1 MGTASVWVFVRT
13 VIRTISLIAVGIVFI
28 KIGTVFTSHDKIP
41 LVAVMLTGIVRVGM
55 RAEVIAVEIVI
66 EIAAF
71 TAHAQ

>member
-13 VIRTISLIAVGIVFI
+13 VIRTISLIAAGIVFI

-41 LVAVMLTGIVRVGM
+41 FVAVMLTGIVRVGM